1 MAQGRVVAARV
12 RCRRRER
19 GRHLLEDMIGKVWSV
34 YEMQK
39 GSSSHLGRKYLVG
52 STAADS
58 IPRTGLRG
66 LGEERV
72 QLAGWSVATQPAI
85 ALAADVVV
93 VVAAASA
100 YRSKKW
106 ARESE
111 RGGDW

>member
-1 MAQGRVVAARV
+1 
-12 RCRRRER
+12 
-19 GRHLLEDMIGKVWSV
+19 MIGKVWSV

-72 QLAGWSVATQPAI
+72 QLAGLVSSYAAGHSPGSRRGGGGGCSQCLQEQEVGEGRLVT
-85 ALAADVVV
+85 ALAWVG
-93 VVAAASA
+93 
-100 YRSKKW
+100 RR
-106 ARESE
+106 ARDSSE
-111 RGGDW
+111 PVHPIEEGS